1 MPISL
6 LILMML
12 VPNSAHAFTLATWN
26 VAEFA
31 DADALRLTRLIE
43 AVITD
48 LPEVIFLQEAESV
61 TLRQLR
67 KLPRLSAE
75 YAVLQG
81 TDRGGLPPGGIVILV
96 KKSLKPWRTSYR
108 QLPSEMD
115 RGALSITIDLCGYPH
130 RLWLPLRCRRYRT
143 IPGDSVHGASGYQ
156 FLDGT
161 EPLENTQIRLE
172 GLRLHM
178 EIA

>member
-6 LILMML
+6 LILMLL

-75 YAVLQG
+75 YAVL
-81 TDRGGLPPGGIVILV
+81 
-96 KKSLKPWRTSYR
+96 
-108 QLPSEMD
+108 
-115 RGALSITIDLCGYPH
+115 
-130 RLWLPLRCRRYRT
+130 
-143 IPGDSVHGASGYQ
+143 
-156 FLDGT
+156 
-161 EPLENTQIRLE
+161 
-172 GLRLHM
+172 
-178 EIA
+178 